1 MLNRARR
8 DQVNYTSMD
17 NAPILELLSRA
28 AKSELAAVSL
38 WLAQRSAHER
48 ITLLIEICRE
58 VDRRCV
64 QYAISNLLDED
75 YPTFDIILRGWND
88 ALGLLLP
95 AGRGLKGIP
104 MMTSTVE
111 TRHVAATV
119 LHQLG
124 RYALLSQSVAMLKYG
139 MIEGALKD
147 QVIVLRMTERAT
159 TDHFLDQ
166 LEQSRLKRL
175 EDQNPNYRAHHPFR
189 KFLLSDIEARIR
201 PLVFPW
207 DSTKGTMV
215 GYWADPEIDNH
226 FLAAITENIVEWRNE
241 AGLHP
246 DAYVGTVRVADLI
259 AVGTLLASFHLKH
272 INFVHAG
279 VKTIPNANYPM
290 SLTIWKPEV
299 EFCASL
305 AEYTGIDHT
314 IVAAALDLVVVRPEQ
329 SSYFCKQPTTFIPLA
344 LEVADGY
351 LLMPVSSIFKNPF
364 HGIRMLHAEASE
376 ETREAIKGPREAWM
390 QEDLYALFQGNRYQ
404 RVNGTIKLR
413 QPTGTSTD
421 IDAAIFDWT
430 TGELALFQLKWQDF
444 STGEIRQQRSK
455 AKNFVERVD
464 KWTAAVLAWIDTE
477 RHDGLRRALR
487 IKAAATAP
495 ITEIRLFAVGRSVA
509 RFRSYGFAPQH
520 TETAV
525 ATWPQF
531 IRSRLEIG
539 PAPNVITAIHA
550 RLRCESQLTLT
561 RTPMPHKIVAAGQQV
576 IFQDPWID
584 ADEECG

>member
-1 MLNRARR
+1 M
-8 DQVNYTSMD
+8 SMD
-17 NAPILELLSRA
+17 DAPILELLSRA
-28 AKSELAAVSL
+28 ARSELAAVSS
-38 WLAQRSAHER
+38 WLAQQSAPDR
-48 ITLLIEICRE
+48 IALLLEICRE

-64 QYAISNLLDED
+64 QYAFSNRLDEN
-75 YPTFDIILRGWND
+75 YPTFDIILRGWNE

-104 MMTSTVE
+104 MITSTAE
-111 TRHVAATV
+111 TRKVAATV

-124 RYALLSQSVAMLKYG
+124 RSALLSQSVAMLQHG
-139 MIEGALKD
+139 MIEGALQD
-147 QVIVLRMTERAT
+147 QAIVLRMTQRAT

-166 LEQSRLKRL
+166 LEPSRLKRL
-175 EDQNPNYRAHHPFR
+175 EEQNPNYRAHRPFR
-189 KFLLSDIEARIR
+189 EFILSDLEARVKS
-201 PLVFPW
+201 LVFPW
-207 DSTKGTMV
+207 DSTKGTMI
-215 GYWADPEIDNH
+215 GYGAEPEIDDH

-246 DAYVGTVRVADLI
+246 QAYIGAVRVADLI
-259 AVGTLLASFHLKH
+259 AVGTLLVSFHLKH

-279 VKTIPNANYPM
+279 MKTIPDANYPM
-290 SLTIWKPEV
+290 SLTIWKPET

-314 IVAAALDLVVVRPEQ
+314 TVAAALDLVVVRPEQ
-329 SSYFCKQPTTFIPLA
+329 SSYLCKQPTTFIPLA
-344 LEVADGY
+344 LEIADGY

-364 HGIRMLHAEASE
+364 HGIRMLHEAASE

-390 QEDLYALFQGNRYQ
+390 QEELYALFQGNRYE

-413 QPTGTSTD
+413 QKAGTSTD

-444 STGEIRQQRSK
+444 ATGGIRQQRSK

-464 KWTAAVLAWIDTE
+464 KWTAAMLAWIETE
-477 RHDGLRRALR
+477 GHDGLRRALR
-487 IKAAATAP
+487 IKAATTAP

-509 RFRSYGFAPQH
+509 RFRSYGFPPQQ

-531 IRSRLEIG
+531 ITSRLEIG
-539 PAPNVITAIHA
+539 PAPNVITAIHE
-550 RLRCESQLTLT
+550 RLQRESQRTLT
-561 RTPMPHKIVAAGQQV
+561 RRPMPHEILAAGQRV
-576 IFQDPWID
+576 TFEDLWIG
-584 ADEECG
+584 ADE